1 MSPAISGPDLDRM
14 GGQALLVVLGTLLGL
29 PAAEVKQVNEA
40 ATKASGGRLRG
51 TLAIEMQFHYR
62 ST

>member
-1 MSPAISGPDLDRM
+1 MSPGYSGPDLDRM
-14 GGQALLVVLGTLLGL
+14 GGEALLAVLDALLGL

-51 TLAIEMQFHYR
+51 TLAIEMQFQYR